1 MQQQLSPA
9 ERYKRFISWQCRLR
23 KLSAREL
30 GGRPTPGMSVGV
42 HSISGGKEKGRIN
55 FLIVKHEPASTTSEF
70 RHIIRKTQDSAEW
83 VKNGLRILTERHY
96 QDEFNFSDELT
107 ALFGTD
113 SSLAD
118 ALTLAGQCHLKF
130 AEDSVEQA
138 FDFSV
143 REMDEEELAFQAT
156 YWHNHLFNA
165 SIPGQVRILG
175 FTPRL
180 QIDLNLRGPGIAI
193 KQRRISVN
201 EKPD

>member
-1 MQQQLSPA
+1 M
-9 ERYKRFISWQCRLR
+9 
-23 KLSAREL
+23 
-30 GGRPTPGMSVGV
+30 
-42 HSISGGKEKGRIN
+42 N
-55 FLIVKHEPASTTSEF
+55 FLVVKQDSDGLSSEF
-70 RHIIRKTQDSAEW
+70 RHIIRKTRDSAEW
-83 VKNGLRILTERHY
+83 LKYGLRILAERYY
-96 QDEFNFSDELT
+96 QDDFNFSDELT

-143 REMDEEELAFQAT
+143 REMDEEESAFQST

-165 SIPGQVRILG
+165 SIPGRVRILG

-180 QIDLNLRGPGIAI
+180 
-193 KQRRISVN
+193 
-201 EKPD
+201 